1 MRATVGEI
9 QNDRRGLVVDECL
22 RVKGTRPNEVFAMG
36 DCAFS
41 GFAPT
46 AQVASQQGKF
56 LGRAFRD
63 LGAAPTEAFS
73 YSHKGTMA
81 YIGES
86 KAAFQLK
93 TKAPDYFFWRALYG
107 TNEMDM
113 SILGPAG
120 FAVWRGVYF
129 TKLYSFRNRFNVF
142 TDWLRGYTFGRPI
155 ASATQSS
162 EA

>member
-1 MRATVGEI
+1 MPFLHG
-9 QNDRRGLVVDECL
+9 
-22 RVKGTRPNEVFAMG
+22 RPGEVFAMG